1 MSTRHEPR
9 SARATVRATRPV
21 GAKVGRE
28 RHRGL
33 LSNPRVKSWYDER
46 ALSSRLSADVYLR
59 QLGGMAERL
68 RLDPDEMAR
77 VAAKDPERLHDLLV
91 RYAADLKA
99 SGRLD
104 SYVLKTFDGLRSWL
118 RSRRVKFDE
127 FPRLGKGRNESI
139 QTEVTPAP
147 EQLRTILYGGMS
159 LRGRSSALF
168 MAHSGVRPG
177 VLGSYQ
183 ARDGLTLGDLPEL
196 KLGAEPKFAEL
207 PFVVR
212 VPARLSKTRQTYTT
226 FGSRELADTYLAY
239 LKERTERGERLGPKS
254 PVIAA
259 DPLGMTRGFAKDTG
273 FLTTKGVVKELHDEI
288 AKHVAAGVKFR
299 PYVFRAYCSTRL
311 LLAEMNGKIPA
322 ALREAIL
329 GHDGGVASR
338 YHVGKPWGAEL
349 LKEAREAYRRAEPYL
364 LTYGLPSESAS
375 DRVLRALFRARGATD
390 KEIGE
395 LAAKTDEE
403 IAAWIKE
410 RGLAVETEKRNEKA
424 VPVDAVPTLLE
435 AGWEFVAPLNGAM
448 AVLRPPTKS
457 RGPSGSSEV
466 GLPSDRAVGPLSPAE

>member
-1 MSTRHEPR
+1 MPTRHEPR
-9 SARATVRATRPV
+9 SARAAIRASRPK
-21 GAKVGRE
+21 GTKIGTE

-33 LSNPRVKSWYDER
+33 LENPRVKSWYDER

-59 QLGGMAERL
+59 QLGSMAERL
-68 RLDPDEMAR
+68 RLAPDDLAR

-91 RYAADLKA
+91 RYASDLKA
-99 SGRLD
+99 AGRLD
-104 SYVLKTFDGLRSWL
+104 SYIAKTFDGLRSWL
-118 RSRRVKFDE
+118 RSRRVKFDG
-127 FPRLGKGRNESI
+127 FPRLGKARNESI
-139 QTEVTPAP
+139 QSEVPPSP

-183 ARDGLTLGDLPEL
+183 ARDGLSLGDLPEL
-196 KLGAEPKFAEL
+196 KIGDEPRFGEL

-212 VPARLSKTRQTYTT
+212 VPARLSKTRQAYTT

-239 LKERTERGERLGPKS
+239 LKERAERGEKLGPKS

-259 DPLGMTRGFAKDTG
+259 DPLGMARGYAKDTG
-273 FLTTKGVVKELHDEI
+273 FLTTKGVVKELREEI
-288 AKHVAAGVKFR
+288 AKNVAAGVKLR

-311 LLAEMNGKIPA
+311 LLAEANGKIPA

-338 YHVGKPWGAEL
+338 YHVGKPWGPEL

-364 LTYGLPSESAS
+364 LTSGLPAESSS
-375 DRVLRALFRARGATD
+375 DRVLRALFRARGASD
-390 KEIGE
+390 KEIDE
-395 LAAKTDEE
+395 LATKTDDE

-410 RGLAVETEKRNEKA
+410 RGLAVETEKRSEKA
-424 VPVDAVPTLLE
+424 VPVDTVPTLLE
-435 AGWEFVAPLNGAM
+435 AGWEYVAPLNGTM
-448 AVLRPPTKS
+448 AVLRSPSTS
-457 RGPSGSSEV
+457 GGGPR
-466 GLPSDRAVGPLSPAE
+466 P